1 LSWHF
6 PGSGT
11 VFAASRL
18 RLKSRAEPET
28 GRRSGCGRTRG
39 RTGNGSWPAAEAV
52 FGAHGA
58 AGSTEE
64 VARRAGVG
72 IATVFR
78 HFPTKGELIEAALL
92 RHFDQLT
99 ERAHALAAGTDPTVA
114 WRTLVRAMI
123 ETGATKLTL
132 AAMLA
137 DHGGLPDG
145 ATAASNRLKAAVSEG
160 LRQAQDTGA
169 VRPSVTV
176 EEVYLLI
183 RGLAQASAT
192 MQARPDTLDRAI
204 DVVLTGL
211 SRSAD

>member
-1 LSWHF
+1 MRQDARENRERIL
-6 PGSGT
+6 
-11 VFAASRL
+11 A
-18 RLKSRAEPET
+18 
-28 GRRSGCGRTRG
+28 
-39 RTGNGSWPAAEAV
+39 AAEAV

-78 HFPTKGELIEAALL
+78 HFPTKDELIEATLL

-99 ERAHALAAGTDPTVA
+99 ERARALAADPEPTVA
-114 WRTLVRAMI
+114 WRTLLRTMI

-132 AAMLA
+132 LSMLA
-137 DHGGLPDG
+137 EGERSADSA
-145 ATAASNRLKAAVSEG
+145 ATASKRLKAAVRDV
-160 LRQAQDTGA
+160 LRRAQDSGG

-192 MQARPDTLDRAI
+192 TPVPPDTLDRAI
-204 DVVLTGL
+204 DVVLAGL
-211 SRSAD
+211 SRTAS

>member
-1 LSWHF
+1 MRQDARDNRERIL
-6 PGSGT
+6 
-11 VFAASRL
+11 A
-18 RLKSRAEPET
+18 
-28 GRRSGCGRTRG
+28 
-39 RTGNGSWPAAEAV
+39 AAEAV

-78 HFPTKGELIEAALL
+78 HFPTKEALIEAALL
-92 RHFDQLT
+92 RHFDRIT
-99 ERAHALAAGTDPTVA
+99 EQARGAAAGADPGQA
-114 WRTLVRAMI
+114 WRALVRMMI

-132 AAMLA
+132 ASMIGDPATF
-137 DHGGLPDG
+137 PDSLVD
-145 ATAASNRLKAAVSEG
+145 ASARLKGAAGAV
-160 LRQAQDTGA
+160 LRRAQESGA
-169 VRPSVTV
+169 VRPSATI

-192 MQARPDTLDRAI
+192 MPASADVLDRAI

-211 SRSAD
+211 STAGSRGPLSKGRSRGIRSGPTRRADGA

>member
-1 LSWHF
+1 MRQDARENRERIL
-6 PGSGT
+6 
-11 VFAASRL
+11 A
-18 RLKSRAEPET
+18 
-28 GRRSGCGRTRG
+28 
-39 RTGNGSWPAAEAV
+39 AAEEI

-58 AGSTEE
+58 SGSTEE

-78 HFPTKGELIEAALL
+78 HFPTKEELIEAALL

-99 ERAHALAAGTDPTVA
+99 ERAHALAAGTDPTTA
-114 WRTLVRAMI
+114 WRTLVRTMI

-132 AAMLA
+132 ASMLA
-137 DHGGLPDG
+137 DRGGVPDS
-145 ATAASNRLKAAVSEG
+145 AADASNRFKAAVSEV
-160 LRQAQDTGA
+160 LHRAQDTGA
-169 VRPSVTV
+169 VRPSVTI

-192 MQARPDTLDRAI
+192 MQAQPDTLDRAI

-211 SRSAD
+211 SQSAD

>member
-1 LSWHF
+1 MRQDARENRERIL
-6 PGSGT
+6 
-11 VFAASRL
+11 V
-18 RLKSRAEPET
+18 
-28 GRRSGCGRTRG
+28 
-39 RTGNGSWPAAEAV
+39 AAEEV

-78 HFPTKGELIEAALL
+78 HFPTKEELIEATLL

-99 ERAHALAAGTDPTVA
+99 EKAHALATGADPAVA

-132 AAMLA
+132 ASMLG
-137 DHGGLPDG
+137 DDRGGFPSSAL
-145 ATAASNRLKAAVSEG
+145 AASGRLKTAVSEI
-160 LRQAQDTGA
+160 LRHAQDTGT

-183 RGLAQASAT
+183 RGLAQAAVT
-192 MQARPDTLDRAI
+192 MPVRPDTLDRAI
-204 DVVLTGL
+204 DVVLAGL
-211 SRSAD
+211 AR

>member
-1 LSWHF
+1 MRQDARENRERIL
-6 PGSGT
+6 
-11 VFAASRL
+11 A
-18 RLKSRAEPET
+18 
-28 GRRSGCGRTRG
+28 
-39 RTGNGSWPAAEAV
+39 AAEAV
-52 FGAHGA
+52 FGAHGT

-64 VARRAGVG
+64 VARRAAVG

-78 HFPTKGELIEAALL
+78 HFSTKEELIEAALL
-92 RHFDQLT
+92 RHFDHLT
-99 ERAHALAAGTDPTVA
+99 DRARALDAGTDPTVA

-132 AAMLA
+132 ASMLA
-137 DHGGLPDG
+137 DREGLPHS
-145 ATAASNRLKAAVSEG
+145 AVAASNRLKAAVSDV
-160 LRQAQDTGA
+160 LRRAQEAGV

-192 MQARPDTLDRAI
+192 MPVPPDTLDRAI

-211 SRSAD
+211 SSAGTGR